1 MYWRV
6 IRTAQGY
13 GWLRPAEWENMPEHA
28 RRRVHVLMLCNTEA
42 GARVEFAKL
51 PQAWQ
56 GEPEPLRVGVGR

>member
-28 RRRVHVLMLCNTEA
+28 RRRVQVLMLCNTED
-42 GARVEFAKL
+42 GAKAEYQRL
-51 PQAWQ
+51 PRAWV
-56 GEPEPLRVGVGR
+56 GDCESLRSGVGR